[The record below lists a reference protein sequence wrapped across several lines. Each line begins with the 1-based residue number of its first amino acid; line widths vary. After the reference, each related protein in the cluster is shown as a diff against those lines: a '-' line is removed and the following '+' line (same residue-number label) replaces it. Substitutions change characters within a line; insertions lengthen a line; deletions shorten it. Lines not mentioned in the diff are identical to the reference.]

1 MQPFDNGD
9 LAVEHLGQMPGRAG
23 VMDRRWFLAAGLSA
37 VGLAG
42 CSSFVPEGATAPPA
56 VTREVILARI
66 NEVRAANHV
75 KPLHYDTR
83 LEAAARRQADL
94 MAKYDRIA
102 HELGSSLRDRVSA
115 AGYHEAVG
123 ENLAGG
129 QKTLEAAI
137 AGWLASPSH
146 RRTMLHPYFTEFGFA
161 VVTRPDSTWKVYWAT
176 VYGGETDRF
185 LAVS

>member
-1 MQPFDNGD
+1 
-9 LAVEHLGQMPGRAG
+9 MPGG
-23 VMDRRWFLAAGLSA
+23 VGMMDRRKFIVASLSA
-37 VGLAG
+37 AGLAG

-56 VTREVILARI
+56 VTRELVLAKI
-66 NEVRAANHV
+66 NEVRAANYV
-75 KPLHYDTR
+75 KPLHYDRR
-83 LEAAARRQADL
+83 LEAAARRQAEL
-94 MAKYDRIA
+94 MAEYDKIA
-102 HELGSSLRDRVSA
+102 HELGPSLRERVSA

-137 AGWLASPSH
+137 AGWLKSPSH
-146 RRTMLHPYFTEFGFA
+146 RRTMLHPYFTEFGYA
-161 VVTRPDSTWKVYWAT
+161 VITRPNSKWKIYWAT

>member
-1 MQPFDNGD
+1 M
-9 LAVEHLGQMPGRAG
+9 
-23 VMDRRWFLAAGLSA
+23 MDRRAFLVAGLSA
-37 VGLAG
+37 AGLAG
-42 CSSFVPEGATAPPA
+42 CSSFVPDGATSPA
-56 VTREVILARI
+56 GATRDVVLAKI
-66 NEVRAANHV
+66 NEVRAANSV

-83 LEAAARRQADL
+83 LEVAARRQAEL
-94 MAKYDRIA
+94 MAKYDKIA
-102 HELGSSLRDRVSA
+102 HELGPSLRERVSA

-137 AGWLASPSH
+137 EGWLKSPSH

-161 VVTRPDSTWKVYWAT
+161 VVTRPNSKWKVYWAT